1 MSQGTE
7 REYNAF
13 KLIIWDKVKDIR
25 EGHTTRIQPIPLST
39 LLKLAKSIRFNSSN
53 HHFQLQA
60 HQLSVDT
67 CLSQC
72 ISKPTICWL
81 QWQVEKFRKT
91 GSILYPKANIK
102 NDEQHSEYNITPQ
115 NRNTTIHQP
124 FETGALVFLK
134 DKFINATGR
143 CCILVQAINAYETQ
157 LLHT

>member
-1 MSQGTE
+1 MRQSKGYPRQGTQQ
-7 REYNAF
+7 EYNPFHSAHY
-13 KLIIWDKVKDIR
+13 LNLHR
-25 EGHTTRIQPIPLST
+25 
-39 LLKLAKSIRFNSSN
+39 AIRFNSSN

-124 FETGALVFLK
+124 FETGTLVFLK
-134 DKFINATGR
+134 DRFINATGR